1 MPIFDGKTTNPDEI
15 HSDTN
20 FIRMNAIRDE
30 PDPNNIGKTY
40 ILTINLADH
49 YFEFLAAENYKGYK
63 VTLEEALEAINC
75 FESMLSAENKQYATD
90 KFSRFMEKF

>member
-30 PDPNNIGKTY
+30 PDPNNYYGGQVSAPIVG
-40 ILTINLADH
+40 NLS
-49 YFEFLAAENYKGYK
+49 EF
-63 VTLEEALEAINC
+63 
-75 FESMLSAENKQYATD
+75 MLSNDYQGGKN
-90 KFSRFMEKF
+90 